1 MAGLHEVGLPGLS
14 LLGNKRRVARGG
26 DIHPPMGLS
35 GMAATI
41 NKPASLVRTSEGSVG
56 AR

>member
-1 MAGLHEVGLPGLS
+1 MAGLHEVGLPGLG